1 MYSSDD
7 ERRSDDERSRKSRRR
22 SDRSDDDEYESKD
35 TIRIRPFNFDDMPP
49 FTGKASEMGKGV
61 KIVIIGKAGC
71 FAKGTGVLMFDGTIK
86 NIEDVKVG
94 EQVMGD
100 DNTPRTVQRLFHDK
114 DEMFEIIPNKG
125 DSYTVNRLHDLV
137 LVASKYNDIETGT
150 KVIISVEEY
159 LKKSK
164 TWKKMFKVVKSSG
177 VNWDEKEVK
186 LDPYFLGLWLG
197 DGTSDAPEITN
208 IDTEILDYCDDYADK
223 LNMEFHKTSSKYG
236 YRFSTVGRIKGSY
249 NYIMDS
255 LRHYN
260 LIKNKHIPFDYKINS
275 RENRLKVLAGI
286 IDTDGCKN
294 LKGYDII
301 LKSEKLMDDI
311 IFVARSLGFSANK
324 KKCRKSCIYKGQKRE
339 GTYYRCMIYG
349 YGVEDIPCRIPRK
362 QVLNNNT
369 RNKNNLVSGF
379 KVESRGVDE
388 YYGFEL
394 DGNRLFLLDTFDIVK
409 NSGKSGLLRDIVA
422 SKSHIVP
429 VAQVFSG
436 TEDSNGAYSQ
446 MMPDVTI
453 FNKLDFKALE
463 NFKLRQKLAGKWL
476 KYPYAF
482 NIIDDCTDDPKLL
495 KKPIIQD
502 IYKNGR
508 HWHTIH
514 ILTLQYC
521 LDIPPAIRNN
531 YDYAFIFKENILSTR
546 EKLWK
551 YFGACV
557 HKFSDFNNL
566 LDEIT
571 GDYTALVIKNSA
583 SATTPEEC
591 LFWYKADPE
600 NFPKNW
606 KFGSSTA
613 WEFHN
618 DRRDPHAVES
628 L

>member
-1 MYSSDD
+1 MHSSDD
-7 ERRSDDERSRKSRRR
+7 EYERRRKSDRYDEDDDRKRKSKR
-22 SDRSDDDEYESKD
+22 SSRSSDDDDDEKGD
-35 TIRIRPFNFDDMPP
+35 TIRLRPFNFEDMPP
-49 FTGKASEMGKGV
+49 FTGKANEMGKGV
-61 KIVIIGKAGC
+61 KIVVIGKAG
-71 FAKGTGVLMFDGTIK
+71 
-86 NIEDVKVG
+86 
-94 EQVMGD
+94 
-100 DNTPRTVQRLFHDK
+100 
-114 DEMFEIIPNKG
+114 
-125 DSYTVNRLHDLV
+125 
-137 LVASKYNDIETGT
+137 
-150 KVIISVEEY
+150 
-159 LKKSK
+159 
-164 TWKKMFKVVKSSG
+164 
-177 VNWDEKEVK
+177 
-186 LDPYFLGLWLG
+186 
-197 DGTSDAPEITN
+197 
-208 IDTEILDYCDDYADK
+208 
-223 LNMEFHKTSSKYG
+223 
-236 YRFSTVGRIKGSY
+236 
-249 NYIMDS
+249 
-255 LRHYN
+255 
-260 LIKNKHIPFDYKINS
+260 
-275 RENRLKVLAGI
+275 
-286 IDTDGCKN
+286 
-294 LKGYDII
+294 
-301 LKSEKLMDDI
+301 
-311 IFVARSLGFSANK
+311 
-324 KKCRKSCIYKGQKRE
+324 
-339 GTYYRCMIYG
+339 
-349 YGVEDIPCRIPRK
+349 
-362 QVLNNNT
+362 
-369 RNKNNLVSGF
+369 
-379 KVESRGVDE
+379 
-388 YYGFEL
+388 
-394 DGNRLFLLDTFDIVK
+394 
-409 NSGKSGLLRDIVA
+409 SGKSSVLRDIIA
-422 SKSHIVP
+422 SKSHLIP

-436 TEDSNGAYSQ
+436 TEDSNSAYSQ
-446 MMPDVTI
+446 MMPDVTV

-508 HWHTIH
+508 HWHMVH

-606 KFGSSTA
+606 KLGSSTA